1 MDTLAII
8 RELQADPGLRAQ
20 LRAVLLSEEILQLP
34 QLVADNGRDIR
45 ALREVVASI
54 ERRQESLERRQES
67 LERGQESLVKGQE
80 SLVKGQESLVKGQE
94 SLVKGQESL
103 ERRQDSLERGQE
115 SLVKGQESLER
126 RQDSLERG
134 QESLRVEVG
143 RLSEIVGGTVEADA
157 TSVVV
162 TVLERRGWVVHGI
175 PEPVEVNGEID
186 VLGRA
191 TTAEG
196 EDVAV
201 LVEAKTRL
209 RPADVRR
216 FAAGLD
222 RLVAAAGIVGNYV
235 PYVYGL
241 RVYTGVEE
249 TSRDL
254 GLGVLC
260 PDGERVP
267 GALRSA

>member
-1 MDTLAII
+1 MDSLAII
-8 RELQADPGLRAQ
+8 RQLETDPGLRAQ
-20 LRAVLLSEEILQLP
+20 LRAVLLTEEILQLP
-34 QLVADNGRDIR
+34 QLVAENSRDIR
-45 ALREVVASI
+45 DLKEVVAENSRDIRDLKEVVASLA
-54 ERRQESLERRQES
+54 RGQES
-67 LERGQESLVKGQE
+67 LERGQESL
-80 SLVKGQESLVKGQE
+80 
-94 SLVKGQESL
+94 
-103 ERRQDSLERGQE
+103 ERGQE
-115 SLVKGQESLER
+115 
-126 RQDSLERG
+126 SLERG
-134 QESLRVEVG
+134 QESLRKEVG
-143 RLSEIVGGTVEADA
+143 RLSEVVGGTVEDDA
-157 TSVVV
+157 SSVVV
-162 TVLERRGWVVHGI
+162 TVLERRGWTVHGI

-196 EDVAV
+196 TDVAV

-216 FAAGLD
+216 FGAGLD
-222 RLVAAAGIVGNYV
+222 RLVAAAGIEGSYV

-249 TSRDL
+249 TAGEL

-267 GALRSA
+267 GTLRSA

>member
-80 SLVKGQESLVKGQE
+80 SLVKGQESL
-94 SLVKGQESL
+94 
-103 ERRQDSLERGQE
+103 ERRQG
-115 SLVKGQESLER
+115 
-126 RQDSLERG
+126 SLERG

-222 RLVAAAGIVGNYV
+222 RLVAAAGIEGSYV

>member
-80 SLVKGQESLVKGQE
+80 SLVK
-94 SLVKGQESL
+94 
-103 ERRQDSLERGQE
+103 GQE

-222 RLVAAAGIVGNYV
+222 RLVAATGIVGNYV

>member
-1 MDTLAII
+1 M
-8 RELQADPGLRAQ
+8 
-20 LRAVLLSEEILQLP
+20 LLSEEILQLP

-45 ALREVVASI
+45 ELREVVAA
-54 ERRQESLERRQES
+54 LERRQES
-67 LERGQESLVKGQE
+67 LER
-80 SLVKGQESLVKGQE
+80 GQE

-115 SLVKGQESLER
+115 SLVKGQ
-126 RQDSLERG
+126 DSLERG
-134 QESLRVEVG
+134 QESLVKGQESLERGQEALREEVG

-162 TVLERRGWVVHGI
+162 TVLERRGWTVHGV
-175 PEPVEVNGEID
+175 PEPVAVNGEID

-196 EDVAV
+196 KDVAV

-222 RLVAAAGIVGNYV
+222 RLVSAAGIVGSYM

-241 RVYTGVEE
+241 RVYTGVDE

>member
-80 SLVKGQESLVKGQE
+80 SL
-94 SLVKGQESL
+94 
-103 ERRQDSLERGQE
+103 ERRQG
-115 SLVKGQESLER
+115 
-126 RQDSLERG
+126 SLERG

-222 RLVAAAGIVGNYV
+222 RLVAAAGIEGSYV

>member
-45 ALREVVASI
+45 ELREVVAA
-54 ERRQESLERRQES
+54 LERRQES

-80 SLVKGQESLVKGQE
+80 SLERGQESLVKGQE

-115 SLVKGQESLER
+115 SLRE
-126 RQDSLERG
+126 
-134 QESLRVEVG
+134 EVG

-162 TVLERRGWVVHGI
+162 TVLERRGWTVHGV
-175 PEPVEVNGEID
+175 PEPVAVNGEID

-196 EDVAV
+196 KDVAV

-222 RLVAAAGIVGNYV
+222 RLVAAAGIVGSYV

-241 RVYTGVEE
+241 RVYFGVEE

-267 GALRSA
+267 GALRSV

>member
-80 SLVKGQESLVKGQE
+80 SLVK
-94 SLVKGQESL
+94 
-103 ERRQDSLERGQE
+103 GQE

>member
-80 SLVKGQESLVKGQE
+80 SL
-94 SLVKGQESL
+94 
-103 ERRQDSLERGQE
+103 ERRQG
-115 SLVKGQESLER
+115 
-126 RQDSLERG
+126 SLERG

>member
-54 ERRQESLERRQES
+54 ERRQESLERRQE
-67 LERGQESLVKGQE
+67 
-80 SLVKGQESLVKGQE
+80 
-94 SLVKGQESL
+94 
-103 ERRQDSLERGQE
+103 SLERGQE

-222 RLVAAAGIVGNYV
+222 RLVAATGIVGNYV

>member
-1 MDTLAII
+1 
-8 RELQADPGLRAQ
+8 
-20 LRAVLLSEEILQLP
+20 
-34 QLVADNGRDIR
+34 
-45 ALREVVASI
+45 
-54 ERRQESLERRQES
+54 
-67 LERGQESLVKGQE
+67 
-80 SLVKGQESLVKGQE
+80 
-94 SLVKGQESL
+94 
-103 ERRQDSLERGQE
+103 
-115 SLVKGQESLER
+115 VKGQESLER

>member
-67 LERGQESLVKGQE
+67 LERGQESLVK
-80 SLVKGQESLVKGQE
+80 
-94 SLVKGQESL
+94 
-103 ERRQDSLERGQE
+103 GQE